1 MSKNVVVTGKLDSMK
16 RADFEELINRCG
28 WTLQASVAGNT
39 EYLVT
44 NYPNS
49 GTSKNLKADK
59 LGIKKITE
67 LEFIRILKES
77 LNN

>member
-1 MSKNVVVTGKLDSMK
+1 MNKNVVVTGKLESMK
-16 RADFEELINRCG
+16 RADFEVLVNKCG
-28 WTLQASVAGNT
+28 WALQATISGT
-39 EYLVT
+39 TDYLVT

-49 GTSKNLKADK
+49 GTSKNLKADR
-59 LGIKKITE
+59 LGIKKVTE

>member
-1 MSKNVVVTGKLDSMK
+1 MNKNVVVTGKLESMK
-16 RADFEELINRCG
+16 RADFEKLINKCG
-28 WTLQASVAGNT
+28 WTLQAAIAGNT
-39 EYLVT
+39 DYLVT
-44 NYPNS
+44 NFPNS

-77 LNN
+77 LND

>member
-1 MSKNVVVTGKLDSMK
+1 MSKNVVVTGKLESMR

-28 WTLQASVAGNT
+28 WTLQSAISGT
-39 EYLVT
+39 TDYLVT
-44 NYPNS
+44 NFPNS